1 MLYIIELFWKP
12 FKQSLTIFYTRCEIM
27 IRRLLVKII
36 KLIVFVCIVL
46 YTAFLLSKMLG
57 LEDICPAINN
67 FLAAIAAIPIPGVGT
82 VGGVVAL
89 IVGALTLSGAF
100 DGDE

>member
-1 MLYIIELFWKP
+1 
-12 FKQSLTIFYTRCEIM
+12 M
-27 IRRLLVKII
+27 IRQFLVKII
-36 KLIVFVCIVL
+36 KIVFVCIVL
-46 YTAFLLSKMLG
+46 YKMF

-67 FLAAIAAIPIPGVGT
+67 FFAAIAAIPIPGVGT

>member
-1 MLYIIELFWKP
+1 M
-12 FKQSLTIFYTRCEIM
+12 RCEIM
-27 IRRLLVKII
+27 IRQFLVKII

-46 YTAFLLSKMLG
+46 YTASLLSKVLG
-57 LEDICPAINN
+57 LKDICPAINN
-67 FLAAIAAIPIPGVGT
+67 FLEAIAAIPIPGVGT

>member
-1 MLYIIELFWKP
+1 
-12 FKQSLTIFYTRCEIM
+12 M
-27 IRRLLVKII
+27 IRQFLVKII

-46 YTAFLLSKMLG
+46 YTAFLLNAWLG

-67 FLAAIAAIPIPGVGT
+67 FLAAIVAIQIPGVGN
-82 VGGVVAL
+82 VGGVVLL
-89 IVGALTLSGAF
+89 IVGGLTLLGAF

>member
-1 MLYIIELFWKP
+1 
-12 FKQSLTIFYTRCEIM
+12 M
-27 IRRLLVKII
+27 IRQFLVKII

-46 YTAFLLSKMLG
+46 HAAFILNAWLG

-67 FLAAIAAIPIPGVGT
+67 FFAAISAIPIPGVGT
-82 VGGVVAL
+82 VGGVVEF
-89 IVGALTLSGAF
+89 IVGGLTLLGAF

>member
-1 MLYIIELFWKP
+1 M
-12 FKQSLTIFYTRCEIM
+12 RCEIM
-27 IRRLLVKII
+27 IRQFLVKII

-46 YTAFLLSKMLG
+46 YTAPPLSEMLG
-57 LEDICPAINN
+57 LGDICPAINN
-67 FLAAIAAIPIPGVGT
+67 FLAAIDAIPIPGVGT

>member
-1 MLYIIELFWKP
+1 
-12 FKQSLTIFYTRCEIM
+12 M
-27 IRRLLVKII
+27 IRQFLVKII

-46 YTAFLLSKMLG
+46 YAAFLLNALLG

-67 FLAAIAAIPIPGVGT
+67 ILAAIAAIPIPGVGT
-82 VGGVVAL
+82 VGGVVVL
-89 IVGALTLSGAF
+89 IIGGLTLLGAF

>member
-1 MLYIIELFWKP
+1 M
-12 FKQSLTIFYTRCEIM
+12 RCEIM
-27 IRRLLVKII
+27 IRQFLVKII

-46 YTAFLLSKMLG
+46 YTAPILSEMLG
-57 LEDICPAINN
+57 LKDICPAINN
-67 FLAAIAAIPIPGVGT
+67 FLTAIDAIPIPGVGT

>member
-1 MLYIIELFWKP
+1 
-12 FKQSLTIFYTRCEIM
+12 M
-27 IRRLLVKII
+27 IRQFLVKII

-46 YTAFLLSKMLG
+46 YTASLLTRLG

-89 IVGALTLSGAF
+89 IVGGLTLLGAF
-100 DGDE
+100 DDDE

>member
-1 MLYIIELFWKP
+1 
-12 FKQSLTIFYTRCEIM
+12 M
-27 IRRLLVKII
+27 IRQFLVKII
-36 KLIVFVCIVL
+36 KLIVFVCIAL
-46 YTAFLLSKMLG
+46 YTAFLLNAFLG

-82 VGGVVAL
+82 VGGVVVL
-89 IVGALTLSGAF
+89 IVGALTMLGAF

>member
-1 MLYIIELFWKP
+1 
-12 FKQSLTIFYTRCEIM
+12 M
-27 IRRLLVKII
+27 IRRLLGKII

-46 YTAFLLSKMLG
+46 YTAAVLNKLLG
-57 LEDICPAINN
+57 LEVICPAINN
-67 FLAAIAAIPIPGVGT
+67 FLAAILAIPIPGVGT

-89 IVGALTLSGAF
+89 IIGGLTLLGAF

>member
-1 MLYIIELFWKP
+1 
-12 FKQSLTIFYTRCEIM
+12 M
-27 IRRLLVKII
+27 IRQFLVKII

-46 YTAFLLSKMLG
+46 YTAFLLNALLG

-67 FLAAIAAIPIPGVGT
+67 FFAAIAAIPIPGVGT
-82 VGGVVAL
+82 VGGVVLL
-89 IVGALTLSGAF
+89 IVGGLTLLGAF

>member
-1 MLYIIELFWKP
+1 
-12 FKQSLTIFYTRCEIM
+12 M
-27 IRRLLVKII
+27 IRQFLVKII

-46 YTAFLLSKMLG
+46 YTAFLLNALLG

-82 VGGVVAL
+82 VGGVVVL

-100 DGDE
+100 DDDE

>member
-1 MLYIIELFWKP
+1 MLYIIELFWKL

-27 IRRLLVKII
+27 IRRLLGKII

-46 YTAFLLSKMLG
+46 YTAKLLSEMLLDG
-57 LEDICPAINN
+57 ICPAIHN
-67 FLAAIAAIPIPGVGT
+67 FFAAILDTWIPGVGT
-82 VGGVVAL
+82 VGGIVAL
-89 IVGALTLSGAF
+89 VVGGLTLLGAF

>member
-1 MLYIIELFWKP
+1 
-12 FKQSLTIFYTRCEIM
+12 M
-27 IRRLLVKII
+27 IRQFLVKII

-46 YTAFLLSKMLG
+46 YTAAVLSEMLG
-57 LEDICPAINN
+57 LKDICPAINN
-67 FLAAIAAIPIPGVGT
+67 FFAAILAIRIPGVGT

-100 DGDE
+100 NDDE

>member
-1 MLYIIELFWKP
+1 M
-12 FKQSLTIFYTRCEIM
+12 RCEIM
-27 IRRLLVKII
+27 IRQFLVKII

-46 YTAFLLSKMLG
+46 YTAFRLSKMLG

-82 VGGVVAL
+82 VGGVVVL

>member
-1 MLYIIELFWKP
+1 
-12 FKQSLTIFYTRCEIM
+12 M
-27 IRRLLVKII
+27 IRQFLVKII

-46 YTAFLLSKMLG
+46 YTAAVLNALLG

-67 FLAAIAAIPIPGVGT
+67 FLAAIVAIRIPGVGT

>member
-1 MLYIIELFWKP
+1 
-12 FKQSLTIFYTRCEIM
+12 M
-27 IRRLLVKII
+27 IRQFLVKII

-46 YTAFLLSKMLG
+46 YTAAAWSKMLG
-57 LEDICPAINN
+57 LKDICPAINN
-67 FLAAIAAIPIPGVGT
+67 FLAAIPAIQIPGVGT
-82 VGGVVAL
+82 VDGVVAL

>member
-1 MLYIIELFWKP
+1 
-12 FKQSLTIFYTRCEIM
+12 M
-27 IRRLLVKII
+27 IRQFLVKII

-46 YTAFLLSKMLG
+46 YTAFLLNKLLG

-67 FLAAIAAIPIPGVGT
+67 LLAAIAAIPIPGVGT
-82 VGGVVAL
+82 VGGVVVL
-89 IVGALTLSGAF
+89 IVGGLTLLGAF

>member
-1 MLYIIELFWKP
+1 
-12 FKQSLTIFYTRCEIM
+12 M
-27 IRRLLVKII
+27 IRQFLVKII

-46 YTAFLLSKMLG
+46 YTAFLLSKLLG

-67 FLAAIAAIPIPGVGT
+67 LFAAIAAIQIPGVGT
-82 VGGVVAL
+82 VGGVVLL
-89 IVGALTLSGAF
+89 IVGGLTLLGAF

>member
-1 MLYIIELFWKP
+1 M
-12 FKQSLTIFYTRCEIM
+12 RCEIM
-27 IRRLLVKII
+27 IRQFLVKII

-57 LEDICPAINN
+57 LKDICPAINN

-82 VGGVVAL
+82 VGEVVVL